1 VIVYQNESAVGNG
14 APRKSGRGIL
24 GITLLGVAIMLG
36 QTFAANI
43 SIGTGGSLEFGQGIQ
58 ATVACSGSTPIT
70 MRPKTSFVNVTGAG
84 SMKFSSIEVSGIPSS
99 CTGSKFIFTAYSETS
114 TSALPIYDTSQSSAV
129 VIMKTDNTFVSSL
142 GSSGITVTTLSASS
156 FKAEFV
162 TPASNSTLVY
172 RLTVE
177 SSSASC
183 SDGASCALGDIG
195 PGGGRIFL
203 TPTSSG
209 NTTGLYFEVAP
220 ANINGTFSQCLTE
233 PFAIP
238 GYIAIGTG
246 ETQTASLMALSNCN
260 TSTNGAYA
268 ATNYRGGGQSDW
280 FLPTKDEMK
289 AVRDN
294 AAGFYSNW
302 TGQYMTSSQND
313 SRGMWI
319 VDVTGTTCGG
329 TGVCSAYKNSTAQA
343 VRPIRTF

>member
-1 VIVYQNESAVGNG
+1 MIVYKNETAASEG

-24 GITLLGVAIMLG
+24 GIALLGVAVMLG

-58 ATVACSGSTPIT
+58 ATVACSGTTPIT
-70 MRPKTSFVNVTGAG
+70 MRPKTSFVNASGAG

-99 CTGSKFIFTAYSETS
+99 CAGSKFIFTAYTETS
-114 TSALPIYDTSQSSAV
+114 TSALPIYDTNQSSAV
-129 VIMKTDNTFVSSL
+129 VIMKTDNTFVPSL
-142 GSSGITVTTLSASS
+142 GSSGISVTTLSASS
-156 FKAEFV
+156 FKAEFA

-183 SDGASCALGDIG
+183 SDGAACALGDIG
-195 PGGGRIFL
+195 PGGGKIFL
-203 TPTSSG
+203 TPASSG

-220 ANINGTFSQCLTE
+220 ANVSGTYSQCLTE
-233 PFAIP
+233 PFTIP
-238 GYIAIGTG
+238 GNTAIGTG

-313 SRGMWI
+313 TRGMWI